1 MRRLLHTLAGR
12 LALLQLLIYA
22 VLLPVL
28 FSWLD
33 ATARS
38 NAVNTFTRNARA
50 YSGALA
56 RELELGDVL
65 DSPARAIVFLD
76 GSVEGGGCVYAAM
89 ELNGRLLGSSAA
101 DTPAWVRTRGDD
113 LEFSKSPD
121 PVYAVAMPFRRG
133 DGGGTL
139 FLGFDKRPM
148 LEQWRLTREHVV
160 EALVVYGIASIIAV
174 IFLAR
179 LVSRPLTQLQA
190 ASRAVARGELAVK
203 LGTDSRMIEIAALSQ
218 DLEHMREGL
227 VGTAEKLRA
236 EMQQRQLE
244 QAQRAILESQL
255 RHEQRLAT
263 VGTLAGGVA
272 HEFNNILVP
281 LILYAEEALEDIGP
295 EHPAR
300 PNVERVLRVAKRA
313 SDVVSRLLKFSR
325 PMGERQP
332 QSVDVAAV
340 VNEALDLFQALV
352 PPDIE
357 LRRAIDC
364 DGRKVAGDSTLLNQV
379 VLNLCTNAVQAM
391 QGRGGTL
398 TVAVRSR
405 ERVPGDPLPRNSAR
419 ILELC
424 VKDTGHGM
432 DAQTRERIF
441 EPYFTTR
448 DIAEGSGLGLSIVHG
463 IVTSMGG
470 VIEVCSALSQGSE
483 FTVVLPEADP
493 PLRVCEPAAPL
504 TVEGR

>member
-1 MRRLLHTLAGR
+1 MRRVLNTLAGR
-12 LALLQLLIYA
+12 LALLQLVIYA

-28 FSWLD
+28 FYWLD
-33 ATARS
+33 AMARS

-65 DSPARAIVFLD
+65 ESPGRAIIFLD

-89 ELNGRLLGSSAA
+89 DLNGRLLGSSAT

-113 LEFSKSPD
+113 LEFSRSPD
-121 PVYAVAMPFRRG
+121 PLYAVAMPFHR
-133 DGGGTL
+133 GGTSGTL
-139 FLGFDKRPM
+139 YLGFDKRPM
-148 LEQWRLTREHVV
+148 LEQWRLTRERVV
-160 EALVVYGIASIIAV
+160 EALVAYGIASIIAV
-174 IFLAR
+174 ILLAR

-190 ASRAVARGELAVK
+190 ASRAVARGEPAVK
-203 LGTDSRMIEIAALSQ
+203 LGTDSRMIEIMELSR
-218 DLEHMREGL
+218 DLESMRDGL

-244 QAQRAILESQL
+244 QAQRATLEGQL

-281 LILYAEEALEDIGP
+281 LVLYAEEALEDIGP

-300 PNVERVLRVAKRA
+300 PNVERVLRAAKRA
-313 SDVVSRLLKFSR
+313 SDVVSRLLAFSR
-325 PMGERQP
+325 PMGERLP
-332 QSVDVAAV
+332 QSVDLAGV
-340 VNEALDLFQALV
+340 VREALDLFHALV

-357 LRRAIDC
+357 LRREIDC
-364 DGRKVAGDSTLLNQV
+364 DGRVVSGDPTLLNQV

-391 QGRGGTL
+391 RGRGGTL
-398 TVAVRSR
+398 TVAVHSR
-405 ERVPGDPLPRNSAR
+405 ERMAGDPSPRSSSR
-419 ILELC
+419 VLELR

-448 DIAEGSGLGLSIVHG
+448 DIGEGSGLGLSIVHG

-470 VIEVCSALSQGSE
+470 AISVSSALSQGSE
-483 FTVVLPEADP
+483 FTVVLEE
-493 PLRVCEPAAPL
+493 R
-504 TVEGR
+504 